1 MMKPAI
7 FGIYGKSNTGKT
19 ALIIDIIKELKIEGK
34 KIATIK
40 ITDKKITMDTKEK
53 DTWKYSKAGSN
64 LVVFSSRIETDLLH
78 FKNLKINEIFNY
90 IKKFDDYDL
99 IIIEGAK
106 DKEIQKIRIGDIKK
120 RENTI
125 FTYDGNF
132 KKLIEIIKNEINR

>member
-1 MMKPAI
+1 
-7 FGIYGKSNTGKT
+7 
-19 ALIIDIIKELKIEGK
+19 
-34 KIATIK
+34 
-40 ITDKKITMDTKEK
+40 MDTKEK